1 MTPLVLGRPRKG
13 GLDATLSLVRAL
25 RLPVTLVWSDRPEL
39 EDVVPALLEAGGSTL
54 YVDTELPGNGEAAL
68 AHQLQV
74 MGVPHFIVAVVHVDT
89 DLLSVLALVR
99 MALASLP
106 PTAVLVDGSAETWA
120 AVAEIATEL
129 ELQPPLA
136 VTPDDMVVMAE
147 SLATAARWETA

>member
-1 MTPLVLGRPRKG
+1 MTPLVLGRPRSG
-13 GLDATLSLVRAL
+13 GLDATLSLVRAV

-39 EDVVPALLEAGGSTL
+39 EEAVRALLEAGGSTL

-74 MGVPHFIVAVVHVDT
+74 MGVPHFIVAVVPVDQ
-89 DLLSVLALVR
+89 DLPQVVALVR

-106 PTAVLVDGSAETWA
+106 PTAVLVDGSAATWA

-136 VTPDDMVVMAE
+136 VNPDDLVATAE